1 MTLSCVHLE
10 SGEPLPSVEEMYR
23 KISLILVNIHKST
36 SRPRP
41 QMPGIIQ
48 VGGAHIKP
56 PNALPQNLQDF
67 MDQAEHGVIL
77 FSLGAYLQSS
87 QMPKEKIEI
96 FLNAFSK
103 LKQRIIWKFEDESIK
118 TPPNVLVKKWL
129 PQSDILAHKNVVLF
143 ITHGGKLNP
152 QDLSSTKVTLST
164 NKWYVYLPLGM
175 SGTFEGMKSMQI
187 QHVDYFT
194 I

>member
-1 MTLSCVHLE
+1 
-10 SGEPLPSVEEMYR
+10 
-23 KISLILVNIHKST
+23 
-36 SRPRP
+36 
-41 QMPGIIQ
+41 
-48 VGGAHIKP
+48 
-56 PNALPQNLQDF
+56 
-67 MDQAEHGVIL
+67 MDQAEHGVIF

-152 QDLSSTKVTLST
+152 QDFSSTKVTLST
-164 NKWYVYLPLGM
+164 NNGV
-175 SGTFEGMKSMQI
+175 FI
-187 QHVDYFT
+187 FR
-194 I
+194 